1 MLDALPENATTQD
14 KEFVLSSFYRDWLVQ
29 EGPRLATYNETWRR
43 RALDVI
49 LLDART
55 QWANFLSRVGLR

>member
-1 MLDALPENATTQD
+1 MLDALPENATAQD

-43 RALDVI
+43 RAMAIL

-55 QWANFLSRVGLR
+55 QWAKFLSRVGLQ